1 MSSSVSNKIIFLLLE
16 RQANAHITM
25 GKKRH
30 FSDGNTKQSHETKH
44 AVKTKQLKTV
54 LKKMT
59 QKAKD
64 AVKQAPA
71 KVKQQEK
78 DDKPA
83 LKPKVAVVE
92 KPVIKVKKA
101 QSKDVTEEKND
112 DSDDDDDDDDD
123 EPDDNNVSNED
134 FSVSAND

>member
-1 MSSSVSNKIIFLLLE
+1 
-16 RQANAHITM
+16 M

-44 AVKTKQLKTV
+44 VVKTKQLKTV
-54 LKKMT
+54 LKKIT

-64 AVKQAPA
+64 VVKQAPA

-92 KPVIKVKKA
+92 KPVVKVKEA

-112 DSDDDDDDDDD
+112 DSNDDDDDDDDDD
-123 EPDDNNVSNED
+123 EPDDNNVVND
-134 FSVSAND
+134 DLSVSANN